1 MFFCS
6 AKFIVFSI
14 MGAQLCV
21 IKASNI
27 HSVSSRMLT
36 KIFSA
41 SPPCIHVCCF
51 VFFCYSLS
59 LGSLEQSRLQFHFR
73 VFFFKSEKFGEKSIH
88 VVTRYGY
95 HFSVHHLN
103 NTRPLAGI
111 KLHCNVL
118 NMLNVKKTKNPPK
131 KTRRAER
138 RQNFVN
144 TFDFI
149 DPQKEIRLL

>member
-118 NMLNVKKTKNPPK
+118 NMLNVKKNKTKTK
-131 KTRRAER
+131 KTEELKDDK
-138 RQNFVN
+138 
-144 TFDFI
+144 T
-149 DPQKEIRLL
+149 L